1 MTKGKNLEEAPPR
14 FGTNL
19 GILLEMFDQY
29 QNDPSSVSDELQ
41 ELFSNIQR
49 GSTGHSRMGSTDADI
64 VKRLMRLIDN
74 IRQYGHLKADIYP
87 LYKPERDQHIK
98 LSIEDFGL
106 SEEVLKQLPASLVS
120 EHYGERLN
128 NAFEAIT
135 EMQQTYQ
142 GPIAYEV
149 SHINNSE
156 EREWLKT
163 TIESKVKRDFSKEEK
178 VELLKSVARVE
189 GFEKYI
195 HKNFVGAKRFSIEG
209 VDALVP
215 MLENVIKFASE
226 NNIQD
231 IEIGMAH
238 RGRLNV
244 LTHILEKP
252 YEMMLS
258 EFMHTDPMKFLP
270 EDGSL
275 VVTKGWTGDVK
286 YHLGGTKTTTRF
298 GKTQTISL
306 ANNPSHLEIVAP
318 VVLGKTRAVQEVTD
332 GVNKPEQDFNKA
344 LAVLIHGDAAF
355 PGQGINFESMNL
367 SNLKGYSVGG
377 SLHIITN
384 NRVGFTTESYDSRST
399 TYATDVA
406 KGYDLPIIHVNAD
419 DLEACIEAIELAM
432 AYRQK
437 FNKDFVID
445 LVGYRRYG
453 HNEMDEP
460 TVTNPMLYKEVKGH
474 PSIEILYGKSLVEA
488 SVITED
494 EMNAIFEDVASRL
507 RSAHDA
513 IDKSSVNNDSEMQMP
528 EAVEAGYEKIDTG
541 VALEQLKQLNED
553 MLSTPEEFTVFNKLQ
568 KILERRNDPF
578 TKDGLVDWGHAELL
592 AYGTIIQDGNPVRH
606 TGQDAE
612 RGTFAHRHAVLHDVK
627 NGDKYIPLQHI
638 EGAQSSF
645 DIHNSPLSEAAVVGF
660 EYGYNLQNNKALTVW
675 EAQYGDFANMAQMI
689 FDNFISSAEA
699 KWGEKSGL
707 TLLLPHAYEGQGPEH
722 SSARLERFL
731 QLAAE
736 HNWTVANLSSTA
748 NYFHLLRRQAQYL
761 GTDRMRPLVI
771 MSPKSLLRNN
781 FVSDTIEKFT
791 EGGFKTIISSEYKK
805 TKVKKLLIAS
815 GKVAVDLMTE
825 LTKNPNDEVHVIRL
839 EQIYPFPEQ
848 DIKAIID
855 DLKGLTEIGFVQEE
869 PKNQGSWHYIYPLL
883 NNIKP
888 AKVKLSYYGRPHRAA
903 PAEGDN
909 EIHKIVQSKLISE
922 ALNI

>member
-19 GILLEMFDQY
+19 GILLEMFDEY
-29 QNDPSSVSDELQ
+29 QKDPSSVSDELQ
-41 ELFSNIQR
+41 VLFSNIQS
-49 GSTGHSRMGSTDADI
+49 GNSNLKGVSNADATV
-64 VKRLMRLIDN
+64 VKNLMRLVDN

-87 LYKPERDQHIK
+87 LYKPKRDQQIK
-98 LSIEDFGL
+98 LTLDDFNL
-106 SEEVLKQLPASLVS
+106 TEEVLKQLPASLVS
-120 EHYGERLN
+120 DHYGERLS

-149 SHINNSE
+149 SHINNTE

-163 TIESKVKRDFSKEEK
+163 TIESNVKRDFSTEERI
-178 VELLKSVARVE
+178 ELLKSVARVE

-215 MLENVIKFASE
+215 MLEQIIKISNE
-226 NNIQD
+226 NNIPD

-286 YHLGGTKTTTRF
+286 YHLGGTKITERF
-298 GKTQTISL
+298 GNKQMISL

-318 VVLGKTRAVQEVTD
+318 VVLGKTRAVQEVTE
-332 GVNKPEQDFNKA
+332 GVNKPVQDFNKA
-344 LAVLIHGDAAF
+344 LAILIHGDAAF

-367 SNLKGYSVGG
+367 SNLDGYSVGG
-377 SLHIITN
+377 SIHIITN
-384 NRVGFTTESYDSRST
+384 NRVGFTTEPYDSRST

-419 DLEACIEAIELAM
+419 DLEACIEAVELAM
-432 AYRQK
+432 QYRQK

-460 TVTNPMLYKEVKGH
+460 TVTNPMLYKEVKVH
-474 PSIEILYGKSLVEA
+474 PSIELLYGKSLVEA
-488 SVITED
+488 SVITEQ
-494 EMNAIFEDVASRL
+494 EMNAIFEEVNEKL
-507 RSAHDA
+507 RQAHDK
-513 IDKSSVNNDSEMQMP
+513 IDKSTVNTDSDMRMP
-528 EAVEAGYEKIDTG
+528 QTVATGYDKIDTG
-541 VALEQLKQLNED
+541 VSLERLKTLND
-553 MLSTPEEFTVFNKLQ
+553 NMLTTPEGFTVFNKLQ

-612 RGTFAHRHAVLHDVK
+612 RGTFAHRHALLHDVE
-627 NGDKYIPLQHI
+627 NGAQYVPLQNI
-638 EGAQSSF
+638 EGAKSSF

-660 EYGYNLQNNKALTVW
+660 EYGYNLHNNQALAVW

-707 TLLLPHAYEGQGPEH
+707 TVLLPHAFEGQGPEH

-736 HNWTVANLSSTA
+736 NNWTVANLTSSA
-748 NYFHLLRRQAQYL
+748 NYFHLLRRQAHYL
-761 GTDRMRPLVI
+761 GSDKMRPLIV

-781 FVSDTIEKFT
+781 FVSDTIDKFT
-791 EGGFKTIISSEYKK
+791 EGGFKAIISDQYKK

-825 LTKNPNDEVHVIRL
+825 LSKNPNDEIHVIRL
-839 EQIYPFPEQ
+839 EQIYPFPKE

-855 DLKGLTEIGFVQEE
+855 DIKGLSEIGFVQEE
-869 PKNQGSWHYIYPLL
+869 PQNQGSWHYIYPLL
-883 NNIKP
+883 NEIKP
-888 AKVKLSYYGRPHRAA
+888 EKVKLSYYGRPHRAA